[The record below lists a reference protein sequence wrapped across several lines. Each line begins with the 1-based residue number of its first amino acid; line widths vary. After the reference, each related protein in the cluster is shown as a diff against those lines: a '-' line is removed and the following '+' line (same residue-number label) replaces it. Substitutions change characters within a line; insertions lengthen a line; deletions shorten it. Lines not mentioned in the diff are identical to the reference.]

1 MLNIYDEQQVF
12 KKIIFTERKILMS
25 KKTHNPLAYH
35 HSMWSLLM
43 FAAPSIGM
51 MIVISLYTVTDGIFI
66 GRYVG
71 SDALAAS
78 NIVYPAFNLVL
89 GLAIMLAA
97 GGSALVAKT
106 LGEGNRELAS
116 RRFSLIT
123 VSGVILST
131 LLAFSL
137 WLFMEPLLA
146 FLGASPAL
154 YDECVSYIITL
165 LPFFPAATMMMV
177 FNALFIADGRPIQG
191 FLVSVVSGL
200 LNACLDY
207 LFMAKLGWGIAG
219 AAWGT
224 GLGETVAALIGIH
237 YFTCRSRLIRFK
249 KPVLEWKALGQA
261 MYNGSSELVT
271 ELSVG
276 LTTFL
281 FNVITFSWAGADGVA
296 AISVILYAE
305 MLLMSVLVGFNNG
318 IAPIFSY
325 QFGAKNYPE
334 LLRLMKLALLGIAG
348 FSLTAFIGSRILAEP
363 LIQLFLPDGGSAYSI
378 TVHGFLLFGFS
389 FLLSGFNLFTSG
401 FFTAIADGKTSAI
414 ASFARNLA
422 GIVIF
427 LLLLPKLIGF
437 SGVWLAVP
445 AADMAAVILSA
456 FLLYDQRRSFL
467 MLQQHHI
474 HHSPYHR
481 LPRIAD

>member
-1 MLNIYDEQQVF
+1 M
-12 KKIIFTERKILMS
+12 RKN
-25 KKTHNPLAYH
+25 THNPLSHH

-43 FAAPSIGM
+43 FATPSIGM

-66 GRYVG
+66 GRFAS

-89 GLAIMLAA
+89 GLAIMLAS

-116 RRFSLIT
+116 RRFTLIT
-123 VSGVILST
+123 ISGVVLST
-131 LLAFSL
+131 ILALTLWFFMDGLLSL
-137 WLFMEPLLA
+137 
-146 FLGASPAL
+146 LGASPSL
-154 YDECVSYIITL
+154 YDECVSYIATL
-165 LPFFPAATMMMV
+165 LPFFPAAALMMI
-177 FNALFIADGRPIQG
+177 FNAIFIADGRPIQG
-191 FLVSVVSGL
+191 FAVSVISGL

-207 LFMAKLGWGIAG
+207 LFMAKWGLGIAG
-219 AAWGT
+219 AALGT
-224 GLGETVAALIGIH
+224 GLGAAAAAVIGLH
-237 YFTCRSRLIRFK
+237 YFTCRSRLLRFK
-249 KPVLEWKALGQA
+249 KPALEWRALGQA

-281 FNVITFSWAGADGVA
+281 FNVITFAWAGEDGVA

-305 MLLMSVLVGFNNG
+305 MLLTSVLVGFSNG

-325 QFGAKNYPE
+325 QFGAKNYRE
-334 LLRLMKLALLGIAG
+334 LMRLLKLALCGIAG
-348 FSLTAFIGSRILAEP
+348 FSLTAFIGSRLLAEP
-363 LIQLFLPDGGSAYSI
+363 LIGLFLPGGGSAYDI
-378 TVHGFLLFGFS
+378 TVSGFLLFGFS

-401 FFTAIADGKTSAI
+401 FFTAIADGRTSAM
-414 ASFARNLA
+414 ASFARNLL

-427 LLLLPKLIGF
+427 LLLLPKIIGF

-445 AADMAAVILSA
+445 AADLSAFLLSA
-456 FLLYDQRRSFL
+456 FLLYDQWQSFHGLQAAKSRRQQYPRWERAASFK
-467 MLQQHHI
+467 
-474 HHSPYHR
+474 
-481 LPRIAD
+481 

>member
-1 MLNIYDEQQVF
+1 M
-12 KKIIFTERKILMS
+12 RKN
-25 KKTHNPLAYH
+25 THNPLSYH

-66 GRYVG
+66 GRFVG

-116 RRFSLIT
+116 RRFTLIT
-123 VSGVILST
+123 ISGAILST
-131 LLAFSL
+131 LLAFCL

-154 YDECVSYIITL
+154 YAECVNYIVTL
-165 LPFFPAATMMMV
+165 LPFFPAATMMMI

-191 FLVSVVSGL
+191 FLVSVISGL
-200 LNACLDY
+200 TNAFLDY
-207 LFMAKLGWGIAG
+207 LFMAHLGMGIAG
-219 AAWGT
+219 AALGT
-224 GLGETVAALIGIH
+224 GLGGMTAALIGLH
-237 YFTCRSRLIRFK
+237 YFSCRSRLIRFK
-249 KPVLEWKALGQA
+249 APQLEWRALGQA

-281 FNVITFSWAGADGVA
+281 FNIITFSWAGEDGVA

-305 MLLMSVLVGFNNG
+305 MLLTSVLVGFSNG
-318 IAPIFSY
+318 VAPIFSY
-325 QFGAKNYPE
+325 QFGAKNYQE
-334 LLRLMKLALLGIAG
+334 LLRLMKLALFSIAG
-348 FSLTAFIGSRILAEP
+348 FSLAAFVGSRILAEP
-363 LIQLFLPDGGSAYSI
+363 LIHLFLPEGGSAYDI
-378 TVHGFLLFGFS
+378 TVKGFLLFGFS

-401 FFTAIADGKTSAI
+401 FFTAISDGKTSAI

-427 LLLLPKLIGF
+427 LLLLPKFLGF

-445 AADMAAVILSA
+445 AADLAAVLLSA
-456 FLLYDQRRSFL
+456 FLLYDQRQSFRDL
-467 MLQQHHI
+467 YQER
-474 HHSPYHR
+474 R
-481 LPRIAD
+481 LGQRKYRRIPQTAGLK